1 MSEKVLGFYKK
12 DIEKTI
18 KDWKFEAYTRFPSK
32 EERYFMKTVV
42 GIENLKDLFEEK
54 QVPVRLA
61 SESVDLKWLEKY
73 VKHIRGCFE
82 KNQPSDFEAGEET
95 GRIEGLE
102 VLLAEAKKE
111 ARK

>member
-1 MSEKVLGFYKK
+1 MSEKVLGFQAK
-12 DIEKTI
+12 DSYFHRSYVKRF
-18 KDWKFEAYTRFPSK
+18 WKVPCDE
-32 EERYFMKTVV
+32 
-42 GIENLKDLFEEK
+42 L
-54 QVPVRLA
+54 VPVV
-61 SESVDLKWLEKY
+61 SVEWLEKC

-111 ARK
+111 AKKK

>member
-1 MSEKVLGFYKK
+1 MSEKVLGLKLGKHVPVGWTNSKK
-12 DIEKTI
+12 QSIGVEVLTI
-18 KDWKFEAYTRFPSK
+18 KGKRILES
-32 EERYFMKTVV
+32 VS
-42 GIENLKDLFEEK
+42 
-54 QVPVRLA
+54 VRLA

-73 VKHIRGCFE
+73 VTHIRGCFE

-111 ARK
+111 AKK

>member
-12 DIEKTI
+12 DGRKQYPSDGLIEQGI
-18 KDWKFEAYTRFPSK
+18 RSN
-32 EERYFMKTVV
+32 TVV
-42 GIENLKDLFEEK
+42 GYLIEKDNL
-54 QVPVRLA
+54 VSVRLA

-111 ARK
+111 ESKAGEKK

>member
-1 MSEKVLGFYKK
+1 MSEKVLGFKEK
-12 DIEKTI
+12 DVKIINVCDDAEIVSEPIFRWEVEGSEKD
-18 KDWKFEAYTRFPSK
+18 KLVS
-32 EERYFMKTVV
+32 
-42 GIENLKDLFEEK
+42 
-54 QVPVRLA
+54 VRLA

-111 ARK
+111 AKARK